1 MSIDIDKLFEGAYY
15 DDEKNTASGTSEKS
29 TKKENIEDNNTER
42 DAGSTDA
49 GGVHDLPPDFL
60 EVCLSLVSDFCQK
73 FNIEDMQKAAA
84 VQWRACCSYLGMYAK
99 NNNIYIDY
107 EKSARQ
113 GGRVYDQEKLLQTVD
128 IWQFLCG
135 IYKKIP
141 LMTDFIE
148 FAGISHSY
156 LINNNGHSKLS
167 SASGCLYKKLLDIQQ
182 SGIASGIVDG
192 RENPT
197 GKIYFSKAVLGWN
210 ESGIMRQNSDD
221 MIENNGALPDLSV
234 LTLPNNEKQ

>member
-1 MSIDIDKLFEGAYY
+1 MSIDIEKLFEGAYY
-15 DDEKNTASGTSEKS
+15 DDEKNAASGTPKRE
-29 TKKENIEDNNTER
+29 ENKTDNKTDIDNNNI
-42 DAGSTDA
+42 DGSTA
-49 GGVHDLPPDFL
+49 GGAHDLPPDFL

-99 NNNIYIDY
+99 NNNIYIDK
-107 EKSARQ
+107 EKSAKQ

-135 IYKKIP
+135 IYKKMP

-167 SASGCLYKKLLDIQQ
+167 SAGGCLYKKLLDIQQ

-197 GKIYFSKAVLGWN
+197 GKIYFSKAVLGWSEN
-210 ESGIMRQNSDD
+210 GIMRQNSDD
-221 MIENNGALPDLSV
+221 MQENNGALPDLS
-234 LTLPNNEKQ
+234 LLSLPNNEKQ